1 MYLISI
7 IPFLFSTNHLTH
19 SLDVNKTIS
28 STSEF
33 SKKSGWRYFDQ
44 ALCLSIVTSF
54 LEIWVKTQVEN
65 LANMEDYTKKKNL
78 GFFLDALLYYFLWFW
93 GSANL
98 MTL

>member
-1 MYLISI
+1 MYLTSI
-7 IPFLFSTNHLTH
+7 MPFLFSINHLTH

-28 STSEF
+28 STSKF

-65 LANMEDYTKKKNL
+65 LANMEDYSKKKKTL
-78 GFFLDALLYYFLWFW
+78 GFSLMNYFIIFFDFEAVL
-93 GSANL
+93 
-98 MTL
+98 T

>member
-1 MYLISI
+1 MYLISTI
-7 IPFLFSTNHLTH
+7 SFLFSTNHLTH

-65 LANMEDYTKKKNL
+65 LANMEDYSKKTL
-78 GFFLDALLYYFLWFW
+78 GFSLMHYFTVFFDFEAVL
-93 GSANL
+93 
-98 MTL
+98 T